1 MTMEAAYVKAATIA
15 ADTQATAVVVLH
27 DEPGNFDAVSAAEYR
42 SAPPCA
48 LRYFDTLNPPEV
60 NHFRPRG

>member
-27 DEPGNFDAVSAAEYR
+27 DEPGNFDAVTEADYR

-48 LRYFDTLNPPEV
+48 LRYFDTLTPHEV
-60 NHFRPRG
+60 QR